1 MNADTAAMPAPRP
14 ALPARLARLY
24 TGADAALAWLKAP
37 VDLLVRLWVAQA
49 FFASGLTKIAS
60 FDSTVLL
67 FTYEYHVPLLPPE
80 VAAVLG
86 TAAELALP
94 VLLALGLFGRLTP
107 LALFVFN
114 IVAVISYPDLM
125 EAGLHEHMVWGLL
138 LLVTIAHGP
147 GALSADRLLVPWIAR
162 RWPR

>member
-1 MNADTAAMPAPRP
+1 MNAETATMPQPRP
-14 ALPARLARLY
+14 RLY
-24 TGADAALAWLKAP
+24 TRLVQLHAGLEATLARTAP
-37 VDLLVRLWVAQA
+37 LVDLLVRLWVAQA
-49 FFASGLTKIAS
+49 FFASGLTKLAS

-86 TAAELALP
+86 TTAELALP

-107 LALFVFN
+107 VALFVFN
-114 IVAVISYPDLM
+114 IVAVISYPELM

-147 GALSADRLLVPWIAR
+147 GALSADRLLARLIAR